1 MKKFICIVLL
11 GLMLTMTVL
20 TGCGSTSSNKNNTNN
35 SENEYIT
42 LDNGMTVN
50 SKFDKNSMKTI
61 AGNDFTSRGD
71 ASTFVLE
78 EIGLGVKLTD
88 TMLQYK
94 EEDRFQGVVLP
105 PYGMLFSN
113 FTEEGREFLNTANEL
128 SDEEYEN
135 KQRELG
141 NYYFDLFG
149 VFRYKKGEEQ
159 VEDSFEEWKS
169 YFTEIEELCV
179 YNDNTYY
186 FGYNKDY
193 SNTNTN
199 QNDQERF
206 DKLISELQTVRD
218 NICIF
223 LPVTE
228 KAVFTGNLNQFEA
241 STLDGENIN
250 QDIFKEYDLTMVNV
264 WATWCGPCVE
274 ELPEIG
280 ELYEK
285 LPENVNIVSICTD
298 AEDDGELAKEILEK
312 SNCKFT
318 TIVGNDSLDESIL
331 KQIDGLPTTVFVDSN
346 GNIVG
351 ENQIGAPGDSGKIAD
366 AYMKIINERLE
377 SIGK

>member
-1 MKKFICIVLL
+1 MKKYICIALL
-11 GLMLTMTVL
+11 GVMLATIFL
-20 TGCGSTSSNKNNTNN
+20 AGCTKASPDEHIKLENGMEVN
-35 SENEYIT
+35 SEFNQ
-42 LDNGMTVN
+42 NM
-50 SKFDKNSMKTI
+50 MKTI

-94 EEDRFQGVVLP
+94 EEDRFQGVMLP